1 LDLGADDY
9 LAKPFGMMEMISR
22 VKAVLRR
29 TESPAPFRVLR
40 NGSLEMNV
48 DEHTVSIDGNIIP
61 LTLKEYELLY
71 LFLTNPG
78 RVYTRENLLSLVWND
93 DYLGETRTVDVHIGT
108 LRSKLGECAGLIE
121 TVRGVGYKLGGK
133 R

>member
-1 LDLGADDY
+1 MTDFKTTTLGIE
-9 LAKPFGMMEMISR
+9 FGSTR

-29 TESPAPFRVLR
+29 TESPVPFRVLR